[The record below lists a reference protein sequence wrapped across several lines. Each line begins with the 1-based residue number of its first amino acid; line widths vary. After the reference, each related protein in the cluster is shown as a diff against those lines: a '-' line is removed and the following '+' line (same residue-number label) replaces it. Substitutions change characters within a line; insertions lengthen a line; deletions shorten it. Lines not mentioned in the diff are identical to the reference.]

1 MNEKFDPLVPRLELQ
16 LMGLYDGSPLIEI
29 EELADRWFNLTPAK
43 LLYKCNTGT
52 IDLIITPL
60 GDSQKA
66 KKVITAH
73 DFAVYVA
80 HQRAAAEAERQK
92 LLNW

>member
-16 LMGLYDGSPLIEI
+16 LMGLYEGSPLIAI
-29 EELADRWFNLTPAK
+29 EELAERWFNLTPAK
-43 LLYKCNTGT
+43 LLQKCSNGA

-60 GDSQKA
+60 GNSQKA
-66 KKVITAH
+66 KKVVTAH

-92 LLNW
+92 LLSW